1 MIMLINKFIDC
12 YQLLKKISCQSEKP
26 IFQVFCDFYKL
37 RKKKGIFLDEYRDFS
52 FSTADVG
59 FIDSFL
65 GLREQIL
72 YLDRLNPVKYYSLA
86 RNKYVSHCL
95 LESFGIK
102 MPRLL
107 GYYHPSTSFDGICN
121 NYSNIK
127 QIIEGLRHYGV
138 HNIVIKTTESS
149 HGDGVW
155 VIDRIQYDH
164 CDAVFH
170 LVNDKSIKLSE
181 ILQSRE
187 PFLIEERV
195 QQTQQLSSFNPTSVN
210 TIRFMTTL
218 YPSGEA
224 KIIGAF
230 IKIGRTGSFIDNAGS
245 GGNIDAN
252 INLDTGALEN
262 VIEFNGFDS
271 IRKIEYHPDN
281 GCQLEGMKIE
291 NWEMVKQTIK
301 KYQQSC
307 PFIKA
312 VGWDVAITDDGPVV
326 IEMND
331 FWDRTGQLFIGKGW
345 RDDIRDCYLEW
356 GKVAYRPIIERPS
369 SDMSI
374 KMINRIIG
382 I

>member
-1 MIMLINKFIDC
+1 MSINRFIDC
-12 YQLLKKISCQSEKP
+12 YSLLKEVSRQSGKP
-26 IFQVFCDFYKL
+26 VFSVLGDFYRL
-37 RKKKGIFLDEYRDFS
+37 RKKKGIFFEEYRDFS
-52 FSTADVG
+52 FSTASPE
-59 FIDSFL
+59 FINSFL
-65 GLREQIL
+65 GLREQII

-95 LESFGIK
+95 LESFGVK

-107 GYYHPSTSFDGICN
+107 GYYHPSTSFDGKEG
-121 NYSNIK
+121 NYSNIE
-127 QIIEGLRHYGV
+127 QIIEGLRRYDV

-155 VIDRIQYDH
+155 VIDEILYDN
-164 CDAVFH
+164 CDVIFH
-170 LVNDKSIKLSE
+170 LVNNESIKLSE
-181 ILQSRE
+181 ILQKE
-187 PFLIEERV
+187 VPFLIEERV
-195 QQTQQLSSFNPTSVN
+195 VQTQQLSSFNSTSVN

-230 IKIGRTGSFIDNAGS
+230 IKIGRTGSFIDNAGN

-252 INLDTGALEN
+252 IDLEMGTLEN
-262 VIEFNGFDS
+262 VVEFNGFDS

-281 GCQLEGMKIE
+281 GCRLEGVKIE
-291 NWEMVKQTIK
+291 NWEMVKRMIK

-312 VGWDVAITDDGPVV
+312 IGWDAAITDDGPVI

-345 RDDIRDCYLEW
+345 RDEIRNCYLEW
-356 GKVAYRPIIERPS
+356 GKMTYSPVVERCLP
-369 SDMSI
+369 DMSK
-374 KMINRIIG
+374 KMIKRVTEI
-382 I
+382 